1 MEYTQLEDLEAKV
14 SKVMERINT
23 LRTDNE
29 ELKKSNRDLENKCV
43 DLEKTLDETR
53 KSLALLESERSN
65 WMEGQKEKEERI
77 RAKVSSLMEKL
88 DEWEE

>member
-29 ELKKSNRDLENKCV
+29 ELKKSNRDLENKFV
-43 DLEKTLDETR
+43 DMEKTL
-53 KSLALLESERSN
+53 
-65 WMEGQKEKEERI
+65 
-77 RAKVSSLMEKL
+77 
-88 DEWEE
+88 